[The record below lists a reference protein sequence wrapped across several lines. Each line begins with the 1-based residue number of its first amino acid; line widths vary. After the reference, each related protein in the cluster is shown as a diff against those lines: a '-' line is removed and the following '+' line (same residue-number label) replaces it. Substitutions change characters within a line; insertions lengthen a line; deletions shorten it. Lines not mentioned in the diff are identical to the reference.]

1 MATGSSCG
9 ELQTSPQ
16 SRRGRISRLPR
27 HPPRQPRDLDL
38 PQPPGAPILFTAPG
52 AFYTKGKR
60 RVKVVPSCAVLATV
74 MAPLWAWAMLAKLL
88 NYNTNLG
95 LVFMKSCYSAINT
108 REVDLA
114 EIK

>member
-1 MATGSSCG
+1 MVRNWSYVKG
-9 ELQTSPQ
+9 
-16 SRRGRISRLPR
+16 RR
-27 HPPRQPRDLDL
+27 
-38 PQPPGAPILFTAPG
+38 
-52 AFYTKGKR
+52 K
-60 RVKVVPSCAVLATV
+60 VKVVPSCAVLATV